1 MPNMSLGLP
10 QKIEALQRARHGV
23 RIALEAHT
31 GATSASAKHLS
42 ELRAQVDRLARQAD
56 ALIAM
61 MRSGGAA
68 LSGQVSEAEDLRAFF
83 RLAVGC
89 IDARLDAVTGGA
101 APKARDPPQLRRVSI
116 STGGLPRLARPDA
129 KGESPSGASG
139 WRPKPATE
147 RLASAY
153 KGVPL
158 NS

>member
-1 MPNMSLGLP
+1 MSLALS
-10 QKIEALQRARHGV
+10 QRIEALQRARRGV
-23 RIALEAHT
+23 RIALETHT
-31 GATSASAKHLS
+31 GATSASATHLS
-42 ELRAQVDRLARQAD
+42 ELRAQVDHLAKQAD

-61 MRSGGAA
+61 MRTGRGA
-68 LSGQVSEAEDLRAFF
+68 LSGQVSEVEDLRAFF

-89 IDARLDAVTGGA
+89 IAARLDASPGGA
-101 APKARDPPQLRRVSI
+101 AQEARDPPQLRRVPI
-116 STGGLPRLARPDA
+116 TTGGLPRLALPDA
-129 KGESPSGASG
+129 RGQSPSGASG